1 MGAKQGAVGRT
12 ARRVGR
18 SGRSAARSG
27 WAKRLGRLGIAAKG
41 SIYLLVAA
49 IAIGVAA
56 GERSDP
62 KAQSGA
68 LATLA
73 GGAVGKAMLIV
84 LAVGLAGYALWR
96 LSVAVLGT
104 PGPDE
109 TTEPAERIGSLAL
122 ALIYGSLCAY
132 AIGIAAGTGTTNGA
146 SAGPDEATRTM
157 MDWSLGTVLVLAV
170 GALLAGLAL
179 FEGYKAASRS
189 FMDELRTSQMS
200 ADQKRLATALGIAGH
215 AARAVASALVA
226 AFVIKAAVE
235 HDPSEAIGLDG
246 ALEKLAAQDAGPL
259 LLAIM
264 AAGLATY
271 GLYLIIEARFRRV

>member
-84 LAVGLAGYALWR
+84 LAVGLAGYAFWR

-109 TTEPAERIGSLAL
+109 TIEPAERIGSLAL

-132 AIGIAAGTGTTNGA
+132 AIGIAAGSGTPNGT
-146 SAGPDEATRTM
+146 SAGPDEATRTL
-157 MDWSLGTVLVLAV
+157 MDRSLGTVLVLAV

-200 ADQKRLATALGIAGH
+200 ADQKRLATALGLPGTRRAPWPPRWWPPSSSRRQSSTTR
-215 AARAVASALVA
+215 ARRSGSTGRWRSSPPRTRG
-226 AFVIKAAVE
+226 
-235 HDPSEAIGLDG
+235 PSCS
-246 ALEKLAAQDAGPL
+246 PSW
-259 LLAIM
+259 
-264 AAGLATY
+264 
-271 GLYLIIEARFRRV
+271 RRAWRHMGST